1 MPPHGIAKGE
11 QSMEKKTIG
20 AFISA
25 LRRAH
30 GMTQRELGER
40 LFVSDKA
47 VSRWERDECTP
58 DLSLIPEIAD
68 IFGVT
73 ADELLRGER
82 KAPSPT
88 VQAEEAASEAD
99 APKKDARSERQF
111 KHLLDRRMT
120 KYKNLSLISS
130 GIGLFGLIV
139 AAIINLGAIRAYI
152 AFGIALVFLLGAAI
166 CQLCFALTL
175 RMKEDEEDETDDR
188 RRLLFDFNEKILLKA
203 KNVLWLHFEL
213 LAFCLPLTMTGNA
226 YYGLNFDSW
235 LLYGLAFAA
244 VGVIL
249 WHSVYELFVRRLL
262 IRKELISDT
271 AAYPAQRRLL
281 SRSLCLLVA
290 VGIVTLLA
298 VAVVQSLD
306 TTAFVRPYV
315 FETKEEFME
324 FMAIRDS
331 HDEYYTW
338 DEDDNIFVNV
348 DSVPVAPGDT
358 VPGDESI
365 DEDFTYDESLREYI
379 YDEDGNVLFSYIN
392 RRRSAR
398 IELSDTPDRFPIKV
412 YTQALLRR
420 GNNIMEN
427 VTTAIA
433 LAYGVFG
440 AVAVAV
446 YVKKRLESEVS
457 K

>member
-1 MPPHGIAKGE
+1 
-11 QSMEKKTIG
+11 
-20 AFISA
+20 
-25 LRRAH
+25 
-30 GMTQRELGER
+30 
-40 LFVSDKA
+40 
-47 VSRWERDECTP
+47 
-58 DLSLIPEIAD
+58 
-68 IFGVT
+68 
-73 ADELLRGER
+73 
-82 KAPSPT
+82 
-88 VQAEEAASEAD
+88 
-99 APKKDARSERQF
+99 
-111 KHLLDRRMT
+111 
-120 KYKNLSLISS
+120 
-130 GIGLFGLIV
+130 
-139 AAIINLGAIRAYI
+139 
-152 AFGIALVFLLGAAI
+152 
-166 CQLCFALTL
+166 
-175 RMKEDEEDETDDR
+175 
-188 RRLLFDFNEKILLKA
+188 
-203 KNVLWLHFEL
+203 
-213 LAFCLPLTMTGNA
+213 
-226 YYGLNFDSW
+226 LNFDSW

-298 VAVVQSLD
+298 VAVVQSLE

-398 IELSDTPDRFPIKV
+398 IELSDTPDRLPIKV